1 MFSILW
7 NSWIESKLIY
17 LSELEML
24 RVSKELYSPTENKD
38 WEIFENGTPSTPLN
52 ILFVDEYKETIMV
65 RWKMS

>member
-1 MFSILW
+1 
-7 NSWIESKLIY
+7 
-17 LSELEML
+17 ML

-65 RWKMS
+65 R